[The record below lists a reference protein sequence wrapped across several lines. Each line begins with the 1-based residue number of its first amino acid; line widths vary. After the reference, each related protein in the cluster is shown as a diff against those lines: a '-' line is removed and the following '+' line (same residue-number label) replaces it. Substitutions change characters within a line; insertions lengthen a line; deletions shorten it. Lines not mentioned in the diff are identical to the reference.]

1 MYSYVSLPKGITR
14 SHFFVSLRVP
24 RHVARSQRAALA
36 KGVAVGCHGHKHP
49 LSQASSWKNH
59 GGFPESHH
67 WYMKNPGK
75 SMDFMETY
83 WKILDWFPFMND
95 FPRKNYSYPFI
106 DGTFPQLTVNWGS
119 SKLWL
124 FHVKHFLV
132 FLGEAWFTSYVVL
145 VCTDTIIPGVLSQQ
159 IIITITITIIIIII
173 IIELEDAAI
182 RGTELSDLPWF

>member
-1 MYSYVSLPKGITR
+1 MLVYPRVSPDHISSSPSASLAMLLGPKEPRSPRVSPLAATDISIPWARLPAGKTMGDSRNPTIDTWKTQENR
-14 SHFFVSLRVP
+14 WI
-24 RHVARSQRAALA
+24 
-36 KGVAVGCHGHKHP
+36 
-49 LSQASSWKNH
+49 SWKH
-59 GGFPESHH
+59 I
-67 WYMKNPGK
+67 GK
-75 SMDFMETY
+75 Y
-83 WKILDWFPFMND
+83 WKIIHWFPFMND

-159 IIITITITIIIIII
+159 IIITITIII